1 MYQQKQQLRDSY
13 ILHIYTCYKNIL
25 YTHTMFWYMVQ
36 LTLNAR
42 LYTHELFL
50 RNLSTCMLAY
60 LIKAC
65 VYIYI
70 YTHVC
75 AHALYVDLDNTHAKL
90 TSCTCIQ
97 TYLSKKMQE
106 PGGQHQL
113 PHAASCTLAPC
124 LYLEASEL
132 IHNILDI

>member
-1 MYQQKQQLRDSY
+1 MYKQKQQLRDSY

-25 YTHTMFWYMVQ
+25 YTHTMLWYMVQ

-70 YTHVC
+70 YIHMFVHMHYTWIWTIHMQSSPPAHV
-75 AHALYVDLDNTHAKL
+75 YRR
-90 TSCTCIQ
+90 TSPRKCKSQGGSTSFHTLLLVLLHLVCTWRQ
-97 TYLSKKMQE
+97 V
-106 PGGQHQL
+106 
-113 PHAASCTLAPC
+113 
-124 LYLEASEL
+124 
-132 IHNILDI
+132 N

>member
-1 MYQQKQQLRDSY
+1 MYKQKQQLRDSY

-70 YTHVC
+70 YTC
-75 AHALYVDLDNTHAKL
+75 L
-90 TSCTCIQ
+90 CTCIIRGFGQ
-97 TYLSKKMQE
+97 YTCKAHLLHMYIDVPHQE
-106 PGGQHQL
+106 NARARG
-113 PHAASCTLAPC
+113 AAPASTRCFLYSCTLSVPGGK
-124 LYLEASEL
+124 
-132 IHNILDI
+132 